1 MRFIS
6 SLALTLLAGLPLLST
21 PLHAQTFRE
30 AKQDLVKLYRSQPA
44 VTTFYCGCDI
54 DYQGKKMSPDL
65 ASCGYEP
72 RKQAKR
78 AARIEWEHVVRP
90 GSSATSC
97 SAGRM
102 AVARTAKKRAPSST
116 RWRGTCTTSSPP
128 SAR

>member
-1 MRFIS
+1 MRILS
-6 SLALTLLAGLPLLST
+6 SLALTLLAGLPLLSA

-44 VTTFYCGCDI
+44 VTTIYCGCNI

-72 RKQAKR
+72 RKQPKR
-78 AARIEWEHVVRP
+78 AARIEWEHVVP
-90 GSSATSC
+90 AWEFGHQLKCWQQGA
-97 SAGRM
+97 
-102 AVARTAKKRAPSST
+102 ARTAAKATSST

-128 SAR
+128 LAR

>member
-6 SLALTLLAGLPLLST
+6 SLALTLLAGLPLLSA

-78 AARIEWEHVVRP
+78 AARIEWEHVVP
-90 GSSATSC
+90 AWEFGHQLQC
-97 SAGRM
+97 WQDGGRKNCEK
-102 AVARTAKKRAPSST
+102 A
-116 RWRGTCTTSSPP
+116 SPEFNK
-128 SAR
+128 